1 MTQSHLSHSQMALLL
16 FEHLRIFHG
25 DVQELL
31 SRVAGVNSGWKYDEF
46 ESTLLV
52 SSVKLD

>member
-1 MTQSHLSHSQMALLL
+1 MALLL
-16 FEHLRIFHG
+16 FEHLRIIHG

-31 SRVAGVNSGWKYDEF
+31 SRVARVNSGWKYDEF
-46 ESTLLV
+46 GSTLLV